1 MPICSQPVIFHG
13 PPWILLPGAR
23 RALPNFHEEC
33 DDMCKAPLIPGNA
46 HAITHRPVHKMTDLI
61 LASGSEIRAELLKR
75 AGLEIE
81 VEPARVDEEAIKR
94 ALLSENVSPRDIA
107 DNLAEAKARKISARH
122 PDMLV
127 FGCDQVLE
135 FEGAL
140 LSKAADQVQ
149 ALGQLKSL
157 RGKMH
162 VLYSAAVACEDAR
175 PVWRHVGQ
183 AQIGRAHV

>member
-1 MPICSQPVIFHG
+1 
-13 PPWILLPGAR
+13 
-23 RALPNFHEEC
+23 
-33 DDMCKAPLIPGNA
+33 
-46 HAITHRPVHKMTDLI
+46 
-61 LASGSEIRAELLKR
+61 
-75 AGLEIE
+75 
-81 VEPARVDEEAIKR
+81 
-94 ALLSENVSPRDIA
+94 
-107 DNLAEAKARKISARH
+107 
-122 PDMLV
+122 MLV

-162 VLYSAAVACEDAR
+162 VLYSAAVAYEDAR

-183 AQIGRAHV
+183 AHLSVRDVSDRFIEDYIARNWESVASCVGNYRLEEEGVRLFSKIDGDYFTVLGLPLLEILSYLTLRGTLQS